1 MPIRALLVDDDHKLA
16 ELFAAYLR
24 HHDVV
29 VTHAPD
35 GARELAAVEGGGVDI
50 VVLDVMMPG
59 LDGLDVLRRLRTRSA
74 VPVVMLTAKGD
85 EADRVVGL
93 ELGAD
98 DYLTKPVY
106 PRELLARIRAV
117 LRRTAPREAETRWVV
132 GDLEVD
138 LGARTVHLGGKVV
151 ALTAL
156 EFDLLAALAE
166 RAGRVVSRDALW
178 EAAGRGDTAVS
189 DRTVDVHVSHLRAKL
204 GDDAREPRR
213 LKTVRGAGYLLVKE
227 PG

>member
-1 MPIRALLVDDDHKLA
+1 MPIRALLVYDDAKLA
-16 ELFAAYLR
+16 ELLAAYLR
-24 HHDVV
+24 PHDVLLA
-29 VTHAPD
+29 HAPD
-35 GARELAAVEGGGVDI
+35 GARGLSMVDAGGVDI

-59 LDGLDVLRRLRTRSA
+59 LDGLDVLRRLRARSA
-74 VPVVMLTAKGD
+74 VPVLMLTARGD
-85 EADRVVGL
+85 ETDRVVGL

-98 DYLTKPVY
+98 DYLAKPVY

-117 LRRTAPREAETRWVV
+117 LRRTAPRDADRRWVV

-138 LGARTVHLGGKVV
+138 PDARV
-151 ALTAL
+151 ARIGSTDLPLTAL
-156 EFDLLAALAE
+156 EFDLWAALAE

-178 EAAGRGDTAVS
+178 EAAGRGDTVVS

-204 GDDAREPRR
+204 GDDARDPRR
-213 LKTVRGAGYLLVKE
+213 LKTVRGMGYLLVKE